1 MVIKMDVGK
10 IITDS
15 VDFTRESVWGKWVQ
29 WILLVI
35 STIIFP
41 LLLGYIMEI
50 YRGNPTPPEC
60 TNWVA
65 RFIDG
70 LKLIVASLI
79 YSIPL
84 IIVLIITFLPVMS
97 ELFNQIGMGG
107 GEFDIDF
114 AAFEV
119 YIVPVIIGI
128 CITCILGLIIFLIS
142 TVGIIRMARMNR
154 FTEAFNISGILTTIR
169 SIGWINY
176 IVGLIVLYVI
186 AMILGV
192 VINLVME
199 VHLIGL
205 IIGLFLWPVLTIF
218 EARYLT
224 LLYETSGE

>member
-1 MVIKMDVGK
+1 MDVGK

-15 VDFTRESVWGKWVQ
+15 AEFTRDSVWGRWVRWVQ
-29 WILLVI
+29 LVI

-50 YRGNPTPPEC
+50 YRGDPTPPEC
-60 TNWVA
+60 TNWIA

-70 LKLIVASLI
+70 IKLIVASFI

-84 IIVLIITFLPVMS
+84 FIVLIITFLPVMTEFFS
-97 ELFNQIGMGG
+97 QIGMDG
-107 GEFDIDF
+107 GEFDINF
-114 AAFEV
+114 AAFEA
-119 YIVPVIIGI
+119 YIVPVLIGI
-128 CITCILGLIIFLIS
+128 LITCILGLIVFLFS
-142 TVGIIRMARMNR
+142 TIGIIRMARMNR
-154 FTEAFNISGILTTIR
+154 FMEAFNFSGILTTIR
-169 SIGWINY
+169 SMGWINY

-186 AMILGV
+186 AMVLGV